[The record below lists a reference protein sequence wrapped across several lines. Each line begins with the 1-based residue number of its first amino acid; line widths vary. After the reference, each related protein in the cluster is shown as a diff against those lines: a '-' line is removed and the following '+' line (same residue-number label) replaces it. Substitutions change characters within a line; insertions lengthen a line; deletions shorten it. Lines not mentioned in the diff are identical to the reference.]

1 VLTTDQSKS
10 HAAIAIDPAGLRVC
24 MVSRLFSPSGGL
36 ELYCHKVVEG
46 LLERGALVTV
56 VCEKNQSKLS
66 HPNLKFQMF
75 DPPHR
80 KSRKSERLKYYL
92 KATSEAVASAGPFD
106 IVHTQ
111 HHPVRPVD
119 VATFHNHSVF
129 RLSQVGKLWERLL
142 NHGKITFTGA
152 YQARNEVDKQLAADA
167 KCLNFTSKTCR
178 DDFYKTF
185 SLSSKPSVV
194 SYPGAT
200 LAPASDPSG
209 SSDAQ
214 NTEPKFDQSRKDGE
228 PFTLLFVGKGFRK
241 KGLDVLLDAM
251 KELKAQGKDCR
262 LLIAG
267 LKKKP
272 LDSLRLARLG
282 LDKEVSYLGF
292 RHDMEN
298 VYRQA
303 DAIILPSRIEP
314 FGMSPIQGMLR
325 GLVPIVS
332 AVCGVS
338 EVLNDN
344 KDALIL
350 KNHLDPK
357 ELAGLIGR
365 LLSDHE
371 LVCRLS
377 TAAMTTAKEIT
388 WEKAVESTL
397 VAYGQAIGE
406 RK

>member
-1 VLTTDQSKS
+1 MLTSDEAKS
-10 HAAIAIDPAGLRVC
+10 SSAIAIDPVGMRIC

-46 LLERGALVTV
+46 LLERGAQVTV
-56 VCEKNQSKLS
+56 VCEQNQSKLS
-66 HPNLKFQMF
+66 HANLKFQLF
-75 DPPHR
+75 TPP
-80 KSRKSERLKYYL
+80 KKKLSKAERLKQYL
-92 KATSEAVASAGPFD
+92 ELTSAAVKNAGPFD

-111 HHPVRPVD
+111 HHPVSPVD
-119 VATFHNHSVF
+119 VATFHNHTVF
-129 RLSQVGKLWERLL
+129 RLSQVGKGWERLL
-142 NHGKITFTGA
+142 NNGKVAFTPA
-152 YQARNEVDKQLAADA
+152 YQARNEADKQLASAA

-185 SLSSKPSVV
+185 GLGAKPAVV

-200 LAPASDPSG
+200 LAH
-209 SSDAQ
+209 SSDS
-214 NTEPKFDQSRKDGE
+214 EPDFKATRKDGE

-241 KGLDVLLDAM
+241 KGLDVLLSAM
-251 KELKAQGKDCR
+251 KELKSQGKDCR

-267 LKKKP
+267 LSKKP
-272 LDSLRLARLG
+272 ADSFRLARLG
-282 LDKEVSYLGF
+282 LNKEVEYLGF

-303 DAIILPSRIEP
+303 EAIVLPSRIEP

-332 AVCGVS
+332 AVSGVS
-338 EVLNDN
+338 ELLSDG

-350 KNHLDPK
+350 KNHLDHR
-357 ELAGLIGR
+357 ELAMLIGR
-365 LLSDHE
+365 LMNERE
-371 LVCRLS
+371 LASRLS
-377 TAAMTTAKEIT
+377 SAAMTTAKEIT

>member
-1 VLTTDQSKS
+1 MLTTDEAKYSS
-10 HAAIAIDPAGLRVC
+10 AIAIDPAGMRIC
-24 MVSRLFSPSGGL
+24 MVSRLFSPAGGL

-46 LLERGALVTV
+46 LLERGAQVTV
-56 VCEKNQSKLS
+56 VCEQNQSKLS
-66 HPNLKFQMF
+66 HPNLKFQLF
-75 DPPHR
+75 TPP
-80 KSRKSERLKYYL
+80 KKKLSKAERLKQYL
-92 KATSEAVASAGPFD
+92 ELTSAAVKSAGPFD

-111 HHPVRPVD
+111 HHPVTPVD
-119 VATFHNHSVF
+119 VATFHNHTVF
-129 RLSQVGKLWERLL
+129 RLSQVGKGWERLL
-142 NHGKITFTGA
+142 NNVKVAFTPA
-152 YQARNEVDKQLAADA
+152 YQARNEADKQLASAA

-185 SLSSKPSVV
+185 GLGVKPAVV

-200 LAPASDPSG
+200 LAH
-209 SSDAQ
+209 SSES
-214 NTEPKFDQSRKDGE
+214 EPDSKPTRKDGE

-241 KGLDVLLDAM
+241 KGLDVLLSAM
-251 KELKAQGKDCR
+251 KELKSQGKDCR

-267 LKKKP
+267 LSKKP
-272 LDSLRLARLG
+272 ADSFRLARLG
-282 LDKEVSYLGF
+282 LNKEVEYLGF

-303 DAIILPSRIEP
+303 EAIVLPSRIEP

-332 AVCGVS
+332 AVSGVS
-338 EVLNDN
+338 ELLSDG

-350 KNHLDPK
+350 KNHLDHK
-357 ELAGLIGR
+357 ELAMLIGR
-365 LLSDHE
+365 LMNERE
-371 LVCRLS
+371 LASRLS
-377 TAAMTTAKEIT
+377 SAAMTTAKEIT

>member
-1 VLTTDQSKS
+1 VLTTDEAKS
-10 HAAIAIDPAGLRVC
+10 LSATAIDPAGLRVC

-46 LLERGALVTV
+46 LLERGAQVTV
-56 VCEKNQSKLS
+56 VCEQNQSKLT
-66 HPNLKFQMF
+66 HPNLKFQF
-75 DPPHR
+75 FALP
-80 KSRKSERLKYYL
+80 KKKLSKSERLKLYL
-92 KATSEAVASAGPFD
+92 ELTSAAVKAAGPFD

-111 HHPVRPVD
+111 HHPVSPVD
-119 VATFHNHSVF
+119 VATFHNHTVF
-129 RLSQVGKLWERLL
+129 RLSEVGKTWERLL
-142 NHGKITFTGA
+142 NSGKVAFTPA
-152 YQARNEVDKQLAADA
+152 YQARNEVDKQLASTA

-185 SLSSKPSVV
+185 LLGAKPAVV

-200 LAPASDPSG
+200 LAHSPVS
-209 SSDAQ
+209 
-214 NTEPKFDQSRKDGE
+214 EPESKPTRKDGE

-241 KGLDVLLDAM
+241 KGLDVLLAAM
-251 KELKAQGKDCR
+251 KELKSQKKDCR

-267 LKKKP
+267 LSKKP
-272 LDSLRLARLG
+272 ADSFRLARLG
-282 LDKEVSYLGF
+282 LDKEVEYLGF

-303 DAIILPSRIEP
+303 EVIVLPSRIEP
-314 FGMSPIQGMLR
+314 FGMSPIQGMMR

-332 AVCGVS
+332 AVSGVS
-338 EVLNDN
+338 EILTDN

-350 KNHLDPK
+350 KNHLDHK
-357 ELAGLIGR
+357 ELAALIGR
-365 LLSDHE
+365 LMNDRE
-371 LVCRLS
+371 LASRLS
-377 TAAMTTAKEIT
+377 SAAMTTAKEIT

-397 VAYGQAIGE
+397 VAYGQAIGD

>member
-1 VLTTDQSKS
+1 MLTTDETKTLT
-10 HAAIAIDPAGLRVC
+10 ARAIDPAGLRVC

-46 LLERGALVTV
+46 LLERGAQVTV
-56 VCEKNQSKLS
+56 VCEQNQSKLT
-66 HPNLKFQMF
+66 HPNLKFHLF
-75 DPPHR
+75 TAP
-80 KSRKSERLKYYL
+80 KKKLSKAYRLKQYL
-92 KATSEAVASAGPFD
+92 SLTSEAVKAAGPFD
-106 IVHTQ
+106 IVHSQ
-111 HHPVRPVD
+111 HHPVFPVD
-119 VATFHNHSVF
+119 VATFHNHTVF
-129 RLSQVGKLWERLL
+129 RLSLVGKGWERLL
-142 NHGKITFTGA
+142 NSAKVAFTPA
-152 YQARNEVDKQLAADA
+152 YQARNEVDKQLADNA

-185 SLSSKPSVV
+185 SLGSKPSVV

-200 LAPASDPSG
+200 LAQPP
-209 SSDAQ
+209 
-214 NTEPKFDQSRKDGE
+214 DQDSQDRPTRKDGE

-241 KGLDVLLDAM
+241 KGLDVLFDAM
-251 KELKAQGKDCR
+251 KELKTQGKSCR

-267 LKKKP
+267 LSKKP
-272 LDSLRLARLG
+272 ADQFRLARLG
-282 LDKEVSYLGF
+282 LDKEVEYLGF

-303 DAIILPSRIEP
+303 EAIVLPSRIEP

-338 EVLNDN
+338 EVLTDN
-344 KDALIL
+344 QDALIL
-350 KNHLDPK
+350 KNHLDYK

-365 LLSDHE
+365 LMNDRE
-371 LVCRLS
+371 LTARLS
-377 TAAMTTAKEIT
+377 AAAMTSAKEIT

>member
-1 VLTTDQSKS
+1 MLTTDETKS
-10 HAAIAIDPAGLRVC
+10 LSAAGIDPAGLRVC

-46 LLERGALVTV
+46 LLERGAHVTI
-56 VCEKNQSKLS
+56 VCEQNQSKLT
-66 HPNLKFQMF
+66 HPNLKFHYF
-75 DPPHR
+75 APPE
-80 KSRKSERLKYYL
+80 KKLSKADRLKHYL
-92 KATSEAVASAGPFD
+92 AVTSQAVKIAGPFD
-106 IVHTQ
+106 IVHSQ
-111 HHPVRPVD
+111 HHPVSPCD
-119 VATFHNHSVF
+119 VATFHNHTVF
-129 RLSQVGKLWERLL
+129 RLSSVGKAWERVL
-142 NHGKITFTGA
+142 NSWKVAFTKA
-152 YQARNEVDKQLAADA
+152 YQARNEVDKQLATGA

-178 DDFYKTF
+178 DDFYQTF
-185 SLSSKPSVV
+185 SLGTKPSVV
-194 SYPGAT
+194 SYPGAA
-200 LAPASDPSG
+200 LAQPAD
-209 SSDAQ
+209 
-214 NTEPKFDQSRKDGE
+214 EHDQARPTRKDGD

-251 KELKAQGKDCR
+251 KELKSQGKNCR

-267 LKKKP
+267 LSKKP
-272 LDSLRLARLG
+272 ADKLRLVRLG
-282 LDKEVSYLGF
+282 LGKEVEYLGF

-298 VYRQA
+298 VYREA
-303 DAIILPSRIEP
+303 DAICLPSRIEP

-338 EVLNDN
+338 EVLTDN
-344 KDALIL
+344 KDSLIL
-350 KNHLDPK
+350 KNHLDHK

-365 LLSDHE
+365 LMNDRE
-371 LVCRLS
+371 LTSRLS
-377 TAAMTTAKEIT
+377 SAAMTSAKEIT

>member
-1 VLTTDQSKS
+1 MLTTDEAKS
-10 HAAIAIDPAGLRVC
+10 LSATAIDPAGLRVC

-46 LLERGALVTV
+46 LLERGAQVTV
-56 VCEKNQSKLS
+56 VCEQNQSKLT
-66 HPNLKFQMF
+66 HPNLKFQF
-75 DPPHR
+75 FALP
-80 KSRKSERLKYYL
+80 KKKLSKSERLKLYL
-92 KATSEAVASAGPFD
+92 ELTSAAVKAAGPFD

-111 HHPVRPVD
+111 HHPVSPVD
-119 VATFHNHSVF
+119 VATFHNHTVF
-129 RLSQVGKLWERLL
+129 RLSEVGKTWERLL
-142 NHGKITFTGA
+142 NSGKVAFTPA
-152 YQARNEVDKQLAADA
+152 YQARNEVDKQLASTA

-185 SLSSKPSVV
+185 LLGAKPAVV

-200 LAPASDPSG
+200 LAHSPVS
-209 SSDAQ
+209 
-214 NTEPKFDQSRKDGE
+214 EPESKPTRKDGE

-241 KGLDVLLDAM
+241 KGLDVLLAAM
-251 KELKAQGKDCR
+251 KELKSQKKDCR

-267 LKKKP
+267 LSKKP
-272 LDSLRLARLG
+272 ADSFRLARLG
-282 LDKEVSYLGF
+282 LDKEVEYLGF

-303 DAIILPSRIEP
+303 EVIVLPSRIEP
-314 FGMSPIQGMLR
+314 FGMSPIQGMMR

-332 AVCGVS
+332 AVSGVS
-338 EVLNDN
+338 EILTDN

-350 KNHLDPK
+350 KNHLDHK
-357 ELAGLIGR
+357 ELAALIGR
-365 LLSDHE
+365 LMNDRE
-371 LVCRLS
+371 LASRLS
-377 TAAMTTAKEIT
+377 SAAMTTAKEIT

-397 VAYGQAIGE
+397 VAYGQAIGD